1 MTDFLQLVAAGITQG
16 ALYALIALGFVIIF
30 KATGILNFSQGA
42 ILLLGAY
49 VVARLATS
57 YNFYLALLAGIAVT
71 VILMLLIE
79 RVLVNRMAGR
89 SVIAITIMTVGLDV
103 VLTTYARG
111 EINTQLIPPG
121 DPWGSTLITIGGVS
135 LPLARIWAL
144 VVCVIVILLFFLWF
158 KRSAWGIAFRAATE
172 RRDVAPLM
180 GIRLGQLSMVAWAV
194 AGALA
199 VIAGVFLAT
208 FPSAGVNVDLSAVA
222 LRAFPAAVIGG
233 LDSAY
238 GALVGG
244 LMVGVLEM
252 LAQGYQQHLTFLG
265 GGFHEVATYALMV
278 LVLWFKPA
286 GLFGSAEVNRA

>member
-1 MTDFLQLVAAGITQG
+1 MADFLQLVATGITQG
-16 ALYALIALGFVIIF
+16 ALYGLIAVGFVIIF
-30 KATGILNFSQGA
+30 KATGILNFSHGA
-42 ILLLGAY
+42 MLLLGAY
-49 VVARLATS
+49 VVARLSS
-57 YNFYLALLAGIAVT
+57 YNFYLALLAGVVVAIV
-71 VILMLLIE
+71 LMLIIE
-79 RVLVNRMAGR
+79 RVLVNSMAGR

-103 VLTTYARG
+103 VLMTFARG

-121 DPWGSTLITIGGVS
+121 DPWGVGMVNMGPVV
-135 LPLARIWAL
+135 LPQARIAAL
-144 VVCVIVILLFFLWF
+144 VVSIVVILLFFIWFRRSLW
-158 KRSAWGIAFRAATE
+158 GVAFRAATE

-180 GIRLGQLSMVAWAV
+180 GIRLGQLSMVAWAI
-194 AGALA
+194 AGVLA

-208 FPSAGVNVDLSAVA
+208 FPSSGVNVDLSSVA

-233 LDSAY
+233 LDSPY

-244 LMVGVLEM
+244 LIVGIGEM
-252 LAQGYQQHLTFLG
+252 LAQGYQQHLTFFG

>member
-1 MTDFLQLVAAGITQG
+1 MTDFLQLVATGITQG
-16 ALYALIALGFVIIF
+16 ALYGLIAVGFVIIF
-30 KATGILNFSQGA
+30 KATGILNFAHGA
-42 ILLLGAY
+42 MLLLGAY
-49 VVARLATS
+49 VVARLAS
-57 YNFYLALLAGIAVT
+57 YNFWLAGLVGIVAT
-71 VILMLLIE
+71 VLLMLVIE
-79 RVLVNRMAGR
+79 RVLVNSMAGR

-103 VLTTYARG
+103 VLMTFARG
-111 EINTQLIPPG
+111 KINTQIVPPG
-121 DPWGSTLITIGGVS
+121 DPWGSKMMNLGPIA
-135 LPLARIWAL
+135 LPQARVAAL
-144 VVCVIVILLFFLWF
+144 VVCVLVTFVFFLWF

-180 GIRLGQLSMVAWAV
+180 GIRLGQLSMVAWGI

-208 FPSAGVNVDLSAVA
+208 FPSPGVNVDLSTVA

-244 LMVGVLEM
+244 LMVGVGEM
-252 LAQGYQQHLTFLG
+252 LAQGYQQQLSFLG

-278 LVLWFKPA
+278 LVLWLKPA
-286 GLFGSAEVNRA
+286 GLFGTAEVNRA

>member
-1 MTDFLQLVAAGITQG
+1 MADFLQLFATGITQG
-16 ALYALIALGFVIIF
+16 AMYALIAVGFVIIF
-30 KATGILNFSQGA
+30 KATGILNFSHGA
-42 ILLLGAY
+42 MLLLGAY
-49 VVARLATS
+49 VVARLAS
-57 YNFYLALLAGIAVT
+57 YNFYLAVLAGVAVT
-71 VILMLLIE
+71 VILALLVE
-79 RVLVNRMAGR
+79 RVLVNSMAGR

-103 VLTTYARG
+103 VLMTFARG
-111 EINTQLIPPG
+111 EIETQLIPPG
-121 DPWGSTLITIGGVS
+121 DPWGSKMLSLGPIS
-135 LPLARIWAL
+135 LPQARIAAL
-144 VVCVIVILLFFLWF
+144 AVCILVILMFFIWF
-158 KRSAWGIAFRAATE
+158 KRSSWGIAFRAATE

-180 GIRLGQLSMVAWAV
+180 GIRLGQLSMVAWAI
-194 AGALA
+194 AGTLA

-208 FPSAGVNVDLSAVA
+208 FPAAGVNVDLSAVA

-238 GALVGG
+238 GALAGG
-244 LMVGVLEM
+244 LIVGVGEM